1 MKIVLGV
8 SGGIA
13 AFKSCHVVRLLKE
26 QGHDVQV
33 IPTATSLEF
42 IGRATWEA
50 LSGNSVST
58 SVFDGVPEVRHV
70 SIGHTAE
77 LFIVAPATADVIA
90 RLAHGRADDLL
101 TASALMARC
110 PVVVFPA
117 MHTEMWTHPATQANV
132 ATLRQRGVTIVDPAH
147 GRLTG
152 PDSGPGRFAEPEQV
166 VNLALSVARRQ
177 SQFPRDL
184 EGRRVLITA
193 GGTHENLDPVRFVG
207 NRSSG
212 KQGFALAEV
221 AAARGAEVIVIAG
234 ATHEL
239 PTPLGS
245 EVVRVESARDMYREV
260 EKRDEDADIV
270 VCAAAVADYRPAE
283 EKGWKMKKSAS
294 AESTSLTTL
303 SMVENPDILKSVVSR
318 RQERTTGDDYAG
330 PDKSSTP
337 NSATPTII
345 VGFAAE
351 TGDPNHTPLEHAQ
364 LKLKDKGCELLVCND
379 VGQGKVFG
387 RNTNRGWVLSRDGE
401 VTDIPSTSKF
411 GLADS
416 MWDAVANYEDRVR

>member
-13 AFKSCHVVRLLKE
+13 AFKSCQVVRRLKE

-33 IPTATSLEF
+33 IPTDSSLEF
-42 IGRATWEA
+42 VGRATWEA
-50 LSGNSVST
+50 LSGHSVSS

-70 SIGHTAE
+70 RTGQDAE
-77 LFIVAPATADVIA
+77 LFIVAPATADIIA
-90 RLAHGRADDLL
+90 RLAHGRSDDLL

-110 PVVVFPA
+110 PIVVFPA
-117 MHTEMWTHPATQANV
+117 MHTEMWTHPATQDNV
-132 ATLRQRGVTIVDPAH
+132 ATLRGRGVTVIDPAH

-152 PDSGPGRFAEPEQV
+152 PDSGPGRFADPDQV
-166 VNLALSVARRQ
+166 VNLSLTVARRR
-177 SQFPRDL
+177 SPFPRDL

-193 GGTHENLDPVRFVG
+193 GGTHESVDPVRFIG

-212 KQGFALAEV
+212 KQGFALAEI
-221 AAARGAEVIVIAG
+221 AAARGAEVIVVAG

-239 PTPLGS
+239 PTPLGA
-245 EVVRVESARDMYREV
+245 EVVRVESARDMYAEV
-260 EKRDEDADIV
+260 ERREMEVDIV

-283 EKGWKMKKSAS
+283 EKSWKMKKSAADS
-294 AESTSLTTL
+294 DGNSLMTL

-318 RQERTTGDDYAG
+318 RQQRSAHTQDGGAG
-330 PDKSSTP
+330 ADCKPS
-337 NSATPTII
+337 IV

-351 TGDPNHTPLEHAQ
+351 TGDPDHTPLEHSEM
-364 LKLKDKGCELLVCND
+364 KLKDKNCELLVCND
-379 VGQGKVFG
+379 VAGGKVFG
-387 RNTNRGWVLSRDGE
+387 RDTNTGWVLSQDGRIY
-401 VTDIPSTSKF
+401 DIPTTSKC

-416 MWDAVANYEDRVR
+416 VWDAVVDFEARGR